1 MLGRAKVG
9 ESTMQNLLLALMLI
23 TAADL
28 DGIAHAADD
37 VPGTIAVKSQQV
49 FPSSSTP
56 NTSANAPAKNHS
68 PDCNGPRGATASVTA
83 LLRRLIRA
91 STSAKEV
98 QYTIPPAPDRS
109 PPPMEPQP
117 CHDYTR
123 FTSRD
128 GHLKRSV
135 GACMI
140 PRMSHRVLHVDVS

>member
-1 MLGRAKVG
+1 MLGRAEVG

-37 VPGTIAVKSQQV
+37 VPGTIAVESQQV

-56 NTSANAPAKNHS
+56 NTSPNAPAKNHS

-83 LLRRLIRA
+83 LLSRLVRA
-91 STSAKEV
+91 STIAKEV

-109 PPPMEPQP
+109 TPPME
-117 CHDYTR
+117 
-123 FTSRD
+123 
-128 GHLKRSV
+128 
-135 GACMI
+135 
-140 PRMSHRVLHVDVS
+140 LHP